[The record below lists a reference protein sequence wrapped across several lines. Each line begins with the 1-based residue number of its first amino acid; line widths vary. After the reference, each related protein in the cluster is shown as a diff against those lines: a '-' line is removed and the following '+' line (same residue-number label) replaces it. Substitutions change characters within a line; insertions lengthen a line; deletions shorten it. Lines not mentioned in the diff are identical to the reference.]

1 MRPTIRPSSQRVARI
16 GPSASALGRGL
27 LTTPRPAPL
36 RARPVSWLR
45 VRPRRST
52 MKHLMTQPSNRVGE
66 ALRERRVEVAPG
78 VALHVEVREGAP
90 SAVPF
95 VLVHGLASNVRL
107 WDGVAERLHALG
119 HTVIGLDQRG
129 HGRSDAPDAGYD
141 LDTAVADLL
150 ALIGVLGLR
159 RPVLAGQSWGGN
171 VVLELGWRRP
181 DAVRGI
187 ACVDGGV
194 IELAQSYPSWEDCLA
209 ALTPPALDHLTL
221 AELETRI
228 RKSVPHF
235 TDRAVAAYLHCFRTR
250 ADGTIEARLQ
260 RSHHLSILRS
270 LWEHRPSTRWATLKT
285 PTLLLLAD
293 SGDSTRTSNKRK
305 AEAVALAAGG
315 AIRSVWFSPGHH
327 DLHLESPERVAELF
341 LQALRDG
348 FFA

>member
-1 MRPTIRPSSQRVARI
+1 MTE
-16 GPSASALGRGL
+16 
-27 LTTPRPAPL
+27 PAGS
-36 RARPVSWLR
+36 RAAKPI
-45 VRPRRST
+45 
-52 MKHLMTQPSNRVGE
+52 
-66 ALRERRVEVAPG
+66 ERRVVVAPG
-78 VALHVEVREGAP
+78 VELHVEVRLGDKSKA
-90 SAVPF
+90 PF
-95 VLVHGLASNVRL
+95 VLVHGLASNARL
-107 WDGVAERLHALG
+107 WDGVAENLSSAG
-119 HTVIGLDQRG
+119 HTVVVIDQRG
-129 HGRSDAPDAGYD
+129 HGLSDAPDAGYD
-141 LDTAVADLL
+141 LGTAVADLL
-150 ALIGVLGLR
+150 TLIETLELD

-181 DAVRGI
+181 DVVRGI

-194 IELAQSYPSWEDCLA
+194 IELSQAYPSWDECLA

-228 RKSVPHF
+228 RKGVPHF

-260 RSHHLSILRS
+260 RSRHLSILRS

-293 SGDSTRTSNKRK
+293 SGDGSRTSRKRS

-327 DLHLESPERVAELF
+327 DLHLESPERVADLF
-341 LQALRDG
+341 LTALREG
-348 FFA
+348 FFK

>member
-1 MRPTIRPSSQRVARI
+1 VKPI
-16 GPSASALGRGL
+16 
-27 LTTPRPAPL
+27 
-36 RARPVSWLR
+36 
-45 VRPRRST
+45 
-52 MKHLMTQPSNRVGE
+52 
-66 ALRERRVEVAPG
+66 ERRIVVAPG
-78 VALHVEVREGAP
+78 VELHVEVRIGDK

-95 VLVHGLASNVRL
+95 VLVHGLASNARL
-107 WDGVAERLHALG
+107 WDGVAEHLHAAG
-119 HTVIGLDQRG
+119 HTVVVIDQRG
-129 HGRSDAPDAGYD
+129 HGLSDAPDAGYD

-150 ALIGVLGLR
+150 TLIETLELD

-194 IELAQSYPSWEDCLA
+194 IELSQSFPSWDDCLA
-209 ALTPPALDHLTL
+209 ALTPPALDRLTL

-260 RSHHLSILRS
+260 RGRHLSILRS

-327 DLHLESPERVAELF
+327 DLHLESPERVADLLMQGIRE
-341 LQALRDG
+341 G
-348 FFA
+348 FFK

>member
-1 MRPTIRPSSQRVARI
+1 MTERTASSV
-16 GPSASALGRGL
+16 
-27 LTTPRPAPL
+27 TTP
-36 RARPVSWLR
+36 V
-45 VRPRRST
+45 VRRI
-52 MKHLMTQPSNRVGE
+52 V
-66 ALRERRVEVAPG
+66 VAPG
-78 VALHVEVREGAP
+78 VELHIEVRIGEK

-95 VLVHGLASNVRL
+95 VLVHGLASNARL
-107 WDGVAERLHALG
+107 WDGVAEHLHGAG
-119 HTVIGLDQRG
+119 HTAVVIDQRG
-129 HGRSDAPDAGYD
+129 HGLSDAPDMGYD

-150 ALIGVLGLR
+150 TLIGTLELD

-181 DAVRGI
+181 DALRGV

-194 IELAQSYPSWEDCLA
+194 IELSQAFPSWEDCLA

-235 TDRAVAAYLHCFRTR
+235 SDRAVAAYLHCFRTR
-250 ADGTIEARLQ
+250 PDGTIEARLT
-260 RSHHLSILRS
+260 RSRHLSILRS

-293 SGDSTRTSNKRK
+293 SGDESRTSRKRS

-327 DLHLESPERVAELF
+327 DLHLESPERVAGL
-341 LQALRDG
+341 LMQALRDG
-348 FFA
+348 FFT

>member
-1 MRPTIRPSSQRVARI
+1 MTE
-16 GPSASALGRGL
+16 
-27 LTTPRPAPL
+27 PAGS
-36 RARPVSWLR
+36 RAAKPI
-45 VRPRRST
+45 
-52 MKHLMTQPSNRVGE
+52 
-66 ALRERRVEVAPG
+66 ERRVVVALG
-78 VALHVEVREGAP
+78 VELHVEVRLGDKSKA
-90 SAVPF
+90 PF
-95 VLVHGLASNVRL
+95 VLVHGLASNARL
-107 WDGVAERLHALG
+107 WDGVAENLSSAG
-119 HTVIGLDQRG
+119 HTVVVIDQRG
-129 HGRSDAPDAGYD
+129 HGLSDAPDAGYD

-150 ALIGVLGLR
+150 TLIETLELD

-181 DAVRGI
+181 DVVRGI

-194 IELAQSYPSWEDCLA
+194 IELSQAYPSWDECLA

-228 RKSVPHF
+228 RKGVPHF

-260 RSHHLSILRS
+260 RSRHLSILRS

-293 SGDSTRTSNKRK
+293 SGDGSRTSRKRS

-327 DLHLESPERVAELF
+327 DLHLESPERVADLF
-341 LQALRDG
+341 LTALREG
-348 FFA
+348 FFK

>member
-1 MRPTIRPSSQRVARI
+1 
-16 GPSASALGRGL
+16 
-27 LTTPRPAPL
+27 
-36 RARPVSWLR
+36 
-45 VRPRRST
+45 

-66 ALRERRVEVAPG
+66 PLRERRVEVAPG

-119 HTVIGLDQRG
+119 HAVIGLDQRG

-150 ALIGVLGLR
+150 ALIGALGLR

-171 VVLELGWRRP
+171 VVLELAWRRP

-194 IELAQSYPSWEDCLA
+194 IELADWFQSWDACVT
-209 ALTPPALDHLTL
+209 ALTPPKLDHLSL
-221 AELETRI
+221 AKLEVRLRTE
-228 RKSVPHF
+228 VPDF
-235 TDRAVAAYLHCFRTR
+235 TDRAIAAYLHCFRAR
-250 ADGTIEARLQ
+250 ADGTIEPRL
-260 RSHHLSILRS
+260 RRDRHLSILRS
-270 LWEHRPSTRWATLKT
+270 LWEHRPSTLWGTLKT
-285 PTLLLLAD
+285 PALLLLAD
-293 SGDSTRTSNKRK
+293 TGDEARTAAKRR
-305 AEAVALAAGG
+305 AETAALATA
-315 AIRSVWFSPGHH
+315 ARLRSTWFAPGHH
-327 DLHLESPERVAELF
+327 DLHLQFPERVADVL
-341 LQALRDG
+341 AGAVRDG

>member
-1 MRPTIRPSSQRVARI
+1 MTK
-16 GPSASALGRGL
+16 
-27 LTTPRPAPL
+27 PAG
-36 RARPVSWLR
+36 A
-45 VRPRRST
+45 
-52 MKHLMTQPSNRVGE
+52 E
-66 ALRERRVEVAPG
+66 AKAIERRIVVAPG
-78 VALHVEVREGAP
+78 VELHVEVHVGDRA
-90 SAVPF
+90 AAPF
-95 VLVHGLASNVRL
+95 VLVHGLASNARL
-107 WDGVAERLHALG
+107 WDGVAEHLHAAG
-119 HTVIGLDQRG
+119 HTVVVIDQRG
-129 HGRSDAPDAGYD
+129 HGLSDAPDSGYD

-150 ALIGVLGLR
+150 TLIGTLELD

-194 IELAQSYPSWEDCLA
+194 IELSQAYPTWEECLA

-221 AELETRI
+221 AELEMRI

-235 TDRAVAAYLHCFRTR
+235 TDGAVTAYLHCFRAR
-250 ADGTIEARLQ
+250 PDGTIEARLSR
-260 RSHHLSILRS
+260 RSHLSILRS
-270 LWEHRPSTRWATLKT
+270 LWEHRPSTRWASLKT
-285 PTLLLLAD
+285 PTMLLLAD
-293 SGDSTRTSNKRK
+293 SGDGTRTSRKRS

-315 AIRSVWFSPGHH
+315 AIRSVWFAPGHH

>member
-1 MRPTIRPSSQRVARI
+1 MTK
-16 GPSASALGRGL
+16 
-27 LTTPRPAPL
+27 PAG
-36 RARPVSWLR
+36 A
-45 VRPRRST
+45 
-52 MKHLMTQPSNRVGE
+52 E
-66 ALRERRVEVAPG
+66 AKAIERRIVVAPG
-78 VALHVEVREGAP
+78 VELHVEVQVGDRA
-90 SAVPF
+90 AAPF
-95 VLVHGLASNVRL
+95 VLVHGLASNARL
-107 WDGVAERLHALG
+107 WDGVAAHLHAVG
-119 HTVIGLDQRG
+119 HTVVVIDQRG
-129 HGRSDAPDAGYD
+129 HGLSDAPDSGYD

-150 ALIGVLGLR
+150 ALIGTLELD

-194 IELAQSYPSWEDCLA
+194 IELSQAYPTWEECLA

-235 TDRAVAAYLHCFRTR
+235 TDRAVAAYLHCFRVR
-250 ADGTIEARLQ
+250 PDGTIEARLS
-260 RSHHLSILRS
+260 RGHHLSILRS

-285 PTLLLLAD
+285 PTMLLLAD
-293 SGDSTRTSNKRK
+293 SGDGTRTSRKRS

-315 AIRSVWFSPGHH
+315 AIRSVWFAPGHH
-327 DLHLESPERVAELF
+327 DLHLESPERVAEVF

-348 FFA
+348 LFA